1 MTKLSIILPTYNE
14 KENVHRI
21 YKVIKEVITPL
32 KLDYEI
38 IYVDDNSPDGTIN
51 SVKQLR
57 ESDSNVKYILMS
69 SRFGDQKC
77 LMAGLDYASGDAVIT
92 MDSDLEHPPSYIP
105 QMISEW
111 ENGAEIVIM
120 KREKSGQTNF
130 FKKWTEIMFY
140 KLLYKISGK
149 QIIYRFAGFALMDK
163 KVVKTLRRF
172 QEKDPFLRGLVS
184 LVGYNRIELYYDDDK
199 RVAGETKYNISNMI
213 KLGLTGITSFSN
225 TPLYFSF
232 YLGTAIV
239 CLSIFYSIIVLFEVL
254 ITGSAVPGW
263 ASTTLMI
270 TFFGGV
276 QLLSIGL
283 LGIYIS
289 KIFIETKNRP
299 NYIIREKSES
309 MLGQEINVAEDD

>member
-120 KREKSGQTNF
+120 KREKS
-130 FKKWTEIMFY
+130 
-140 KLLYKISGK
+140 L
-149 QIIYRFAGFALMDK
+149 
-163 KVVKTLRRF
+163 
-172 QEKDPFLRGLVS
+172 
-184 LVGYNRIELYYDDDK
+184 
-199 RVAGETKYNISNMI
+199 
-213 KLGLTGITSFSN
+213 
-225 TPLYFSF
+225 
-232 YLGTAIV
+232 
-239 CLSIFYSIIVLFEVL
+239 
-254 ITGSAVPGW
+254 
-263 ASTTLMI
+263 
-270 TFFGGV
+270 
-276 QLLSIGL
+276 
-283 LGIYIS
+283 
-289 KIFIETKNRP
+289 
-299 NYIIREKSES
+299 
-309 MLGQEINVAEDD
+309 